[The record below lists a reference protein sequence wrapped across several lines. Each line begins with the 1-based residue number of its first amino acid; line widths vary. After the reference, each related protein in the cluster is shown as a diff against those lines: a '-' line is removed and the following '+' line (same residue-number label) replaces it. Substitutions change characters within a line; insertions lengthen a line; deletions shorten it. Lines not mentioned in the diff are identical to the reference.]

1 MMRLSIIDIEPIDVV
16 PIALDHL
23 DREPI
28 GKEPIE
34 AGPIDIEPIDAVL
47 IALDPLDREPT
58 LLSRST
64 QSLACSKPIFNN
76 YCAIMNMLLTG
87 SDNLEPIYHRYR
99 AYRCSA
105 HRTRP
110 SRSRAYI
117 IKSLHPECCLLKTNF
132 QQLLCNNEYAIN
144 WE

>member
-1 MMRLSIIDIEPIDVV
+1 
-16 PIALDHL
+16 
-23 DREPI
+23 
-28 GKEPIE
+28 
-34 AGPIDIEPIDAVL
+34 
-47 IALDPLDREPT
+47 
-58 LLSRST
+58 
-64 QSLACSKPIFNN
+64 
-76 YCAIMNMLLTG
+76 MNMLLTG
-87 SDNLEPIYHRYR
+87 SDYHEPTYKRYRAYECRAYRSRPFRLRAYRSYRAYRSRAYRYR

-117 IKSLHPECCLLKTNF
+117 IKSLHPECCLFKTNF